1 MPTFETSFKHILNS
15 EVRPTPTEYL
25 LLTRQTKP
33 FQRGDCTKSNIKNS
47 YYDIAITM
55 MQWTVVM
62 APGRNGASAQR
73 LAVEELKNEAADAT
87 NQDQSP
93 VERNATSLDQTKK
106 LRNAIRKTACSVS
119 IYH

>member
-1 MPTFETSFKHILNS
+1 
-15 EVRPTPTEYL
+15 
-25 LLTRQTKP
+25 
-33 FQRGDCTKSNIKNS
+33 
-47 YYDIAITM
+47 
-55 MQWTVVM
+55 M

-73 LAVEELKNEAADAT
+73 LAEEELKNEAADAT